1 MKSLLGGSRE
11 PGALAGSGPSFFHPL
26 GDWEVTARG
35 QAPASGHRPNSHRR
49 LLLWEFRL
57 TRASRPRAS
66 GRLWAARVGCR
77 GGGGVA
83 ALFCPQSRFLVIK
96 SKLCSNVSLA
106 VVSLRL
112 SNDKLLMSTC
122 YNANESEIR
131 M

>member
-1 MKSLLGGSRE
+1 M
-11 PGALAGSGPSFFHPL
+11 
-26 GDWEVTARG
+26 
-35 QAPASGHRPNSHRR
+35 
-49 LLLWEFRL
+49 
-57 TRASRPRAS
+57 
-66 GRLWAARVGCR
+66 
-77 GGGGVA
+77 A

-122 YNANESEIR
+122 YNANESEIH